1 MEQQHAQLET
11 LQAADLEKLDAAT
24 SEVHQTAPA
33 PEIIQAAS
41 VVRDSKAL
49 PWKPVN
55 PTSKPRP
62 V

>member
-11 LQAADLEKLDAAT
+11 LQAADLGKLDTAT
-24 SEVHQTAPA
+24 SEVHQTA